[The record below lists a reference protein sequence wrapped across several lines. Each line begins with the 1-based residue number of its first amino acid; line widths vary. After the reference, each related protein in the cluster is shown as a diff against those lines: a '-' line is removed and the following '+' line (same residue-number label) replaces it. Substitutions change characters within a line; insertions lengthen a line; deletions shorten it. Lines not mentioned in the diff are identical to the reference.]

1 MTYGK
6 SKKVHPIQKNF
17 MSIICVITA
26 AIIMS
31 INIKT
36 FVRAG
41 GLLPGGFTG
50 LSLLIQRIGN
60 VFFNIE
66 IPYSFINILLNAVPA
81 YIGFKTIGK
90 RFTIYSVMMIILNS
104 VLVDFIP
111 TIPVT
116 SDPLLV
122 AVFGGILNGLAIS
135 IALKGNASSGG
146 TDFISV
152 YLSERFNR
160 HSWNIVLGLNVC
172 ILLASGVLFG
182 FEAALYSIIFQ
193 FVSTQVIEKLHQR
206 NQQMTLMIVSDN
218 ADTLSQELLE
228 FTHHGVTRFEGIG
241 CYKGE
246 NRTMLYMVVGADEVN
261 DVIGF
266 IKTRDSKAFINIM
279 KSVGIKGNF
288 YKEPI
293 E

>member
-17 MSIICVITA
+17 VSIICVITA

-31 INIKT
+31 VNIKT

-90 RFTIYSVMMIILNS
+90 RFTIYSVIMIILNS

-152 YLSERFNR
+152 YLSERFNMN
-160 HSWNIVLGLNVC
+160 SWNIVLGLNVC

-206 NQQMTLMIVSDN
+206 NQQITLMIVSDN

>member
-17 MSIICVITA
+17 VSIICVITA

-31 INIKT
+31 VNIKT

-152 YLSERFNR
+152 YLSERFNMN
-160 HSWNIVLGLNVC
+160 SWNIVLGLNVC

>member
-31 INIKT
+31 VNIKT

-152 YLSERFNR
+152 YLSERFNMN
-160 HSWNIVLGLNVC
+160 SWNIVLGLNVC